1 MHIMFNVIKPND
13 RSSNWEDP
21 PVFFNEGLVGMTLGE
36 TWESSEERQDAPFEW
51 GYIYFPLGPNA
62 TEYNALKTSGGGYVI
77 PAGVEDPEIVY
88 QIWEDLQIWRSEE
101 RRVGK
106 EGRSR
111 WARESYIQ
119 YDKGSIARSWTLET

>member
-1 MHIMFNVIKPND
+1 MFFF
-13 RSSNWEDP
+13 SSRRRHTRWPRD
-21 PVFFNEGLVGMTLGE
+21 
-36 TWESSEERQDAPFEW
+36 WSSDVCSSDLW

-101 RRVGK
+101 HTSELQSRGQLVCRLLLEK
-106 EGRSR
+106 KKRKTTYSHRS
-111 WARESYIQ
+111 
-119 YDKGSIARSWTLET
+119 TN